1 MLGRERAM
9 ACTVRQMLNVES
21 EELYR
26 EGLFYANVS
35 SESAGGRG

>member
-1 MLGRERAM
+1 MLTQKRAA
-9 ACTVRQMLNVES
+9 ACTVRQMLNVEA

-35 SESAGGRG
+35 SESS